1 MKDRERN
8 RPTRISLA
16 ACHPCGVTIDPAIA
30 EQSCP
35 RCGGRVVRALVI
47 LPRRDATVEHAAEL
61 LLDTL
66 ARMAAQAPAV

>member
-1 MKDRERN
+1 MTQRERN

-16 ACHPCGVTIDPAIA
+16 ACLPCGVTVEPVMGG
-30 EQSCP
+30 QPCP
-35 RCGGRVVRALVI
+35 RCGGRTVAALVI

-66 ARMAAQAPAV
+66 ARMAAAAPSL